1 LRENMNAE
9 YKKTSSV
16 EYFAYFKRFEI
27 HSFMFKI
34 SRVKVI
40 YLTD

>member
-1 LRENMNAE
+1 MYFGSKKGPKIYHVRE
-9 YKKTSSV
+9 
-16 EYFAYFKRFEI
+16 FEI

-34 SRVKVI
+34 SRLKVI

>member
-1 LRENMNAE
+1 M
-9 YKKTSSV
+9 YFGSKKGPKIYHVSN
-16 EYFAYFKRFEI
+16 FEI